1 MMSEDQAEF
10 LLRQCHIV
18 ACGTLRREI
27 RQLAEEGFLDGDRLL
42 FTAPGLHEWPRRLE
56 KQLTRQLEK
65 ACGDSGPVIVVY
77 GESCYF
83 DFETSTDT
91 DGLLARFGPRVV
103 RVRAKTCVD
112 MLAGSEERE
121 RIANGQKVYWFTP
134 GWIEH
139 WDFIFK
145 DWDVGKANETFPVND
160 KGIVLDGV
168 GYFEE
173 LSRTAPEKILR
184 VCDWA
189 KLPLESHRVS
199 LGRLRGLLRNSAEA
213 LIQGDVERAEYVRA
227 HGEAR
232 NRREHENG

>member
-1 MMSEDQAEF
+1 MSEDEAAA
-10 LLRQCHIV
+10 LLKRCRIV

-27 RQLAEEGFLDGDRLL
+27 RQLAEEGLLDGDRLF

-56 KQLTRQLEK
+56 EQLTRQLEK
-65 ACGDSGPVIVVY
+65 ACGSSQPVVVVY

-91 DGLLARFGPRVV
+91 DGLVARFGPRVA

-121 RIANGQKVYWFTP
+121 GIAKGEKVYWFTA

-145 DWDVGKANETFPVND
+145 DWDAGKANETFPAND

-173 LSRTAPEKILR
+173 LSRRDPERILR
-184 VCDWA
+184 ICDWA
-189 KLPLESHRVS
+189 KLPLEPHKVS
-199 LGRLRGLLRNSAEA
+199 LGRLKSLLRESAEA
-213 LIQGDVERAEYVRA
+213 LLRCDGDRGESVRL
-227 HGEAR
+227 HDKVWSGQE
-232 NRREHENG
+232 EKNG

>member
-1 MMSEDQAEF
+1 MMSDDQAEL

-27 RQLAEEGFLDGDRLL
+27 RQLAQEGLLDRDRLL
-42 FTAPGLHEWPRRLE
+42 FTAPGLHEWPRMLE
-56 KQLTRQLEK
+56 KQLTGQLEK
-65 ACGDSGPVIVVY
+65 ARGDSGPIIVVY

-91 DGLLARFGPRVV
+91 DGLVAQFGPRVA
-103 RVRAKTCVD
+103 RVQAKTCVD
-112 MLAGSEERE
+112 ILASNEERE
-121 RIANGQKVYWFTP
+121 RLAKGEKVYWFTP

-145 DWDVGKANETFPVND
+145 DWDAGKANETFPGHD

-173 LSRTAPEKILR
+173 LSRRDPEKILR
-184 VCDWA
+184 ICDWA
-189 KLPLESHRVS
+189 KLPLESHRTS
-199 LGRLRGLLRNSAEA
+199 LGRLAKLLRQAAQNIAQTSGSGSA
-213 LIQGDVERAEYVRA
+213 AEKGVR
-227 HGEAR
+227 
-232 NRREHENG
+232 